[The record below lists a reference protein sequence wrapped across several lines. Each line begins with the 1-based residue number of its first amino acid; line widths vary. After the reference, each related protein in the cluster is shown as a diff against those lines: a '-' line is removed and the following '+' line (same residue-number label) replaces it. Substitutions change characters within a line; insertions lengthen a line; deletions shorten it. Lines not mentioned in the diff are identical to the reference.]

1 MVPALY
7 IGEAIAALD
16 SYLGWLVRQGIATT
30 PESPL
35 FVSLSRNSRGYRLGY
50 RGIYDLVKAL
60 AAVGELDD
68 VHPHRL
74 RHTCATSLVAQGMD
88 TILAKRL
95 VRIKSDRVFA
105 RYSDRAL
112 DMKME
117 EAFEQMYGE
126 AREEEL

>member
-1 MVPALY
+1 MV
-7 IGEAIAALD
+7 
-16 SYLGWLVRQGIATT
+16 TT

-35 FVSLSRNSRGYRLGY
+35 FVSLSRNSRGNRLGY
-50 RGIYDLVKAL
+50 RGIYDLVKEL
-60 AAVGELDD
+60 ASVSELEG

-112 DMKME
+112 DIKME
-117 EAFEQMYGE
+117 EAFEQMYGQSPTTSD
-126 AREEEL
+126 